1 MREENAASIEF
12 FRDFRRVAD
21 LINGVIF
28 HGKQIVRECDL
39 QEQNPILHDISKKD
53 NRVSAVE
60 NTLDLSVMVTVGKA
74 KFLLM
79 LQGQTIEHYIMPVR
93 ALHERGIDYYNQWK
107 KLQKKHNEV
116 GDLKKGEEYL
126 SGAKKRDKFYP
137 VIHIVVYFGKKRWKA
152 ARKMEDLFWTERFPE
167 ELKKLFTEKPL
178 LIFEMCHF
186 PNEEWFQTDLR
197 QVCGFLKKTNDKTKL
212 KIYIEENQAV
222 FANLPEDAYDLLSVM
237 AGIRNLK
244 FIKQEVKAEGGGF
257 DMCKAIK
264 EMLRDSRLEGEQEG
278 RAQGRQEGRLKGQ
291 DEMATLSEKLILA
304 DRISELLKAS
314 TDREFR
320 NKLLL
325 EFGLA

>member
-79 LQGQTIEHYIMPVR
+79 LQGQTIEHYVMPVR
-93 ALHERGIDYYNQWK
+93 ASHERGIDYYNQWK

-278 RAQGRQEGRLKGQ
+278 RAQGRQEGRLKGK